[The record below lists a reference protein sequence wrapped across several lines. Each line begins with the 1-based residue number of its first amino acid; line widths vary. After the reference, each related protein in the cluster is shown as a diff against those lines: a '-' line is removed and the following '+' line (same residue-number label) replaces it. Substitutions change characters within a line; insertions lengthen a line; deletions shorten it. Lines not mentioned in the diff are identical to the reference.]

1 MVGEIVAAIW
11 SIVKYLFTDI
21 NMFLKMMA
29 VLASSLR
36 LYQGF
41 QFYHN

>member
-21 NMFLKMMA
+21 NMFLKNDGSFS
-29 VLASSLR
+29 LKLR

-41 QFYHN
+41 PVLS